1 MSIVSASSS
10 AIRMLSAGSAADLAL
25 ACMAAKSATTLLY
38 ECCVACGRQK
48 WLPGAGSSRFALG
61 WIVDEIRQRERFAIR
76 HVGASVQPLLD
87 RLLGDLE
94 SCRQFFQPQSSGGV
108 FEQAFF
114 RVIGHGVY
122 SGRGRPLKEKS
133 GHIKLLRRCTTRWQA
148 ELSSGSVSV
157 TGGQYRAMNA
167 LLRTMRGWLRLIVT
181 HEARVII

>member
-133 GHIKLLRRCTTRWQA
+133 GHIKLLRLA
-148 ELSSGSVSV
+148 GLGGEPSS
-157 TGGQYRAMNA
+157 
-167 LLRTMRGWLRLIVT
+167 
-181 HEARVII
+181 ARVRFRP